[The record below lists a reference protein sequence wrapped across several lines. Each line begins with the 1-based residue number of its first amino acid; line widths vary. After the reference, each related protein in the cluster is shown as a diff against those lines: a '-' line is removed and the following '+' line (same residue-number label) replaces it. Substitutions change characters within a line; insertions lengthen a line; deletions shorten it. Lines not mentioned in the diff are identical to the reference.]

1 MTVWDGLAEVLSIA
15 MLAAAGTVSAGIH
28 ALRRHHVI

>member
-15 MLAAAGTVSAGIH
+15 MILAAGIVFVVL
-28 ALRRHHVI
+28 ARKVRA

>member
-15 MLAAAGTVSAGIH
+15 MLAAGIAVSAGIH